1 MKPINYVKI
10 VDKYISDVQ
19 SGLRIAGKLEILTVK
34 RHISDLNNSVEMR
47 LFFDVKSASKAF
59 AFFSLLKHSKGEFAG
74 SDFILSP
81 WQAFIIYCLFG
92 WKRADGSRRF
102 RYAYVEVARKN
113 GKTTFASA
121 IALLMMIFDNE
132 QGAEIYTAAT
142 KRDQAKICWTEAKN
156 MISKSPA
163 LKKYVDSYQRTLVME
178 STLSKMEPLSRDS
191 DKLDGLNPHLA
202 VCDEMHAWKTDD
214 LYNVLK
220 SATGA
225 RRQPLLFTIT
235 TAGFN
240 KDYPCFSMRKTFIEI
255 LEGVKV
261 QNNTFV
267 MIFTLDETDDWKDSR
282 NWMKANPNEDISVS
296 SEYLHEEFQSAFN
309 RGGSEEVNFKTK
321 NLNIWVDA
329 PTVWIPDEKVV
340 ACSHGITPEMLIGK
354 ECYSGL
360 DLASHVDINAL
371 AHFFPD
377 INGHP
382 VVKLDFWVPESKIEE
397 RGDRVDYRLWRD
409 QGLIQTTPGDLI
421 DTDWIVSGIT
431 KSVKQYR
438 CLKLGY
444 DPYKAHGG
452 IVQGLINSGLGQ
464 TLIQQNQSIKEMS
477 EPTKELEKM
486 VLGGIIDLMNNPVL
500 RWMFRNVVVYHDPN
514 DNIKLDKNKSQDKID
529 GVVAI
534 VIAICVW
541 MAEESTKKSKISAW
555 NPRILPNL

>member
-47 LFFDVKSASKAF
+47 LFFDVKAASKAF

-81 WQAFIIYCLFG
+81 WQAFIIYCIFG

-156 MISKSPA
+156 MIAKSPA

-360 DLASHVDINAL
+360 DLASHIDINAL

-431 KSVKQYR
+431 QSVKQYR
-438 CLKLGY
+438 CQKLGY

-452 IVQGLINSGLGQ
+452 IVQGLINSGLAQ

-541 MAEESTKKSKISAW
+541 MAEKSTKKSKISAW
-555 NPRILPNL
+555 KPRILPNL

>member
-1 MKPINYVKI
+1 MMMV
-10 VDKYISDVQ
+10 
-19 SGLRIAGKLEILTVK
+19 
-34 RHISDLNNSVEMR
+34 
-47 LFFDVKSASKAF
+47 FDS
-59 AFFSLLKHSKGEFAG
+59 
-74 SDFILSP
+74 
-81 WQAFIIYCLFG
+81 
-92 WKRADGSRRF
+92 
-102 RYAYVEVARKN
+102 
-113 GKTTFASA
+113 
-121 IALLMMIFDNE
+121 E

-156 MISKSPA
+156 MVLKSPA
-163 LKKYVDSYQRTLVME
+163 LRKYIDSYQNTLVME

-202 VCDEMHAWKTDD
+202 ICDEMHAWKTDE

-225 RRQPLLFTIT
+225 RRQPMLFTIT

-240 KDYPCFSMRKTFIEI
+240 KTFPCFSMRKTYIEI
-255 LEGVKV
+255 LEGIK
-261 QNNTFV
+261 QQENTFV
-267 MIFTLDETDDWKDSR
+267 QIFTLDADDDWRDPA

-296 SEYLHEEFQSAFN
+296 SDYLNEEFISAVN

-329 PTVWIPDEKVV
+329 PTVWIADEKIQ

-354 ECYSGL
+354 PCYSGL

-377 INGHP
+377 IDGRP

-409 QGLIQTTPGDLI
+409 QQHIQTTPGDLI
-421 DTDWIVSGIT
+421 DTDWIVSGIAR
-431 KSVKQYR
+431 SVKQYR
-438 CLKLGY
+438 CQKLGY

-452 IVQGLINSGLGQ
+452 IVQGLLHSGLER
-464 TLIQQNQSIKEMS
+464 TLTQVSQSMKEMS

-486 VLGGIIDLMNNPVL
+486 VMAGDIDLMQNPVL
-500 RWMFRNVVVYHDPN
+500 RWMFRNVVVYYDPN
-514 DNIKLDKNKSQDKID
+514 NNMKLDKAKSQDKID

-534 VIAICVW
+534 VIALHVW
-541 MAEESTKKSKISAW
+541 MTETASKNQSINQW
-555 NPRILPNL
+555 KPRTLPV